1 MSILNILL
9 FAPASYSFDVTSF
22 STANTT
28 PSLPRKATA
37 VLLSKMTYYYWYE
50 DIRRRLTRCFRRLSW
65 HIRLGILCHQ
75 ERTAKLTNRTE
86 ITDESKHQDRRFKS
100 VNLKYIT
107 PVPIELIVSL
117 REWLVK
123 SLTQPLRYDKRFQA
137 VADDITLA
145 VDSFHL
151 FLIGNRATFEFFY
164 NRLTI
169 FV

>member
-1 MSILNILL
+1 
-9 FAPASYSFDVTSF
+9 
-22 STANTT
+22 
-28 PSLPRKATA
+28 
-37 VLLSKMTYYYWYE
+37 MTYYYWYE

-86 ITDESKHQDRRFKS
+86 ITDESKHKDRRFKS

-123 SLTQPLRYDKRFQA
+123 SLTQVWQA
-137 VADDITLA
+137 VSSCSRRHYVSGWQLSFVSDREPGNVWIFFII
-145 VDSFHL
+145 DSQFS
-151 FLIGNRATFEFFY
+151 FNEMVEIVCNEK
-164 NRLTI
+164 
-169 FV
+169 VK